1 MLERQIVIPA
11 SAEQLWDALTEPAL
25 LADWFGAEVQWDL
38 RPGGR
43 ARFVGEDGTVRGGV
57 VDDVRPGRHLRF
69 RWWPEDGDDAGASQ
83 VSYDLEPEED
93 GTRLTITERP
103 MPSIASAQA
112 GTRSAG
118 SVSAGSVAAGS
129 VAAGSVAAG
138 TMFAGPALAGLLE
151 WSDWDT
157 TMFRCWA
164 RLADSR
170 ALTTVSVASAV
181 G

>member
-1 MLERQIVIPA
+1 MLERQVVISV

-25 LADWFGAEVQWDL
+25 LADWFGADVQWDL

-69 RWWPEDGDDAGASQ
+69 RWWPEDGDDAGPSQ
-83 VSYDLEPEED
+83 VSYDLVPEED
-93 GTRLTITERP
+93 GTRLIVTEAP
-103 MPSIASAQA
+103 LPSSTSARAETTSGA
-112 GTRSAG
+112 GE
-118 SVSAGSVAAGS
+118 
-129 VAAGSVAAG
+129 
-138 TMFAGPALAGLLE
+138 LE

-164 RLADSR
+164 RLEDGPVRS
-170 ALTTVSVASAV
+170 LVSVVPAAR
-181 G
+181 